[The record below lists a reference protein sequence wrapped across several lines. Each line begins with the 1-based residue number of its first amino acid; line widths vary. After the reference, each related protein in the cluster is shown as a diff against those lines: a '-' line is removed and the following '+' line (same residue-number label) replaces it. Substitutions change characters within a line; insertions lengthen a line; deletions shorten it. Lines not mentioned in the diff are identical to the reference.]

1 MVLSLTAQI
10 LTFSYWDGANTVN
23 FNKAQDNKINA
34 GTPCL
39 VLDESAT
46 SWDEISFENTKIVAS
61 PNNDGNMKG
70 TFALTSEYGK
80 NESSSTDYYSVNK
93 ENKFQM
99 LATTLSPF
107 RSCLYLHSD
116 TSIDASREAQTLSI
130 VIDGGDNNDGTTR
143 IDGIGESGE
152 DNNCEMYNLQGHK
165 VGNNIK
171 SLPRGIYIKNGKKV
185 LVK

>member
-1 MVLSLTAQI
+1 MCLRS
-10 LTFSYWDGANTVN
+10 AN
-23 FNKAQDNKINA
+23 K
-34 GTPCL
+34 
-39 VLDESAT
+39 
-46 SWDEISFENTKIVAS
+46 
-61 PNNDGNMKG
+61 
-70 TFALTSEYGK
+70 YGK
-80 NESSSTDYYSVNK
+80 NENSSTDYYSVNK

-116 TSIDASREAQTLSI
+116 ESINTSREAQTFSI